1 MIPYGHQQISEED
14 IDAVVSVLRSDY
26 LTQGPMVPQFEQ
38 AVCDYT
44 GASYGVAV
52 NSGTSAL
59 HVACMALGLGE
70 GDWLWTTPITF
81 VASANCGRY
90 CGANVDFVDI
100 DPESWNISPKR
111 LEEKLKQAKK
121 KNQLPKV
128 IVVVHL
134 CGLPCDMETIR
145 GLSQKYGFSIIEDA
159 SHAVGGEYQGEPIG
173 NSRYS
178 EITVFSFHPVKNIT
192 TAEGGMAV
200 TNNKQLAD
208 HMRRL
213 RSHGITSAT
222 ELMTHASDGP
232 WYYQQIELGFN
243 YRMAD
248 LNAALGISQL
258 KRLDQFIEKRTKIS
272 ERYNEMLS
280 DLSLQFQKKFGDKKS
295 AHHLYVVRIK
305 QEVDGKLVDR
315 KRVIEELRGQ
325 GIMAHLHYIPVHTQ
339 PYYQDLGFAEREF
352 PEAEIYYREAVT
364 LPIYPDMTE
373 AMQRSVVEALRVAIE
388 RE

>member
-90 CGANVDFVDI
+90 CGAKVDFVDI

-121 KNQLPKV
+121 KDQLPKIV
-128 IVVVHL
+128 VVVHL
-134 CGLPCDMETIR
+134 CGLPCDMEAIAA
-145 GLSQKYGFSIIEDA
+145 LSKKYGFFIIEDA
-159 SHAVGGEYQGEPIG
+159 AHAIGGRYQGRAIG
-173 NSRYS
+173 YGNYS
-178 EITVFSFHPVKNIT
+178 DVTVFSFHPVKNIT
-192 TAEGGMAV
+192 TAEGGMTV
-200 TNNKQLAD
+200 TNDKQLAD

-213 RSHGITSAT
+213 RSHGITSSA

-232 WYYQQIELGFN
+232 WYYQQIDLGFN
-243 YRMAD
+243 YRMSD
-248 LNAALGISQL
+248 LSAALGVSQL

-272 ERYNEMLS
+272 ER
-280 DLSLQFQKKFGDKKS
+280 
-295 AHHLYVVRIK
+295 
-305 QEVDGKLVDR
+305 
-315 KRVIEELRGQ
+315 
-325 GIMAHLHYIPVHTQ
+325 
-339 PYYQDLGFAEREF
+339 
-352 PEAEIYYREAVT
+352 
-364 LPIYPDMTE
+364 
-373 AMQRSVVEALRVAIE
+373 
-388 RE
+388 